1 MKTERFFLTMWW
13 LLLPLL
19 TMAQSSLFDKYCDKQ
34 GVTSVYISKAMIEM
48 NPKIFAEDPLIAKV
62 SGDLDVV
69 KILSS
74 TSGSF
79 MNSIQKDFQT
89 LVKQEKY
96 ELLMKKKNDHALT
109 EFYVVRKGNKVKEF
123 LMLSLVRH
131 TKVKYVYLQGNFSLK
146 DIQGVISSEQTSWN
160 IPATVSDFELLL
172 SDNYNRKQYEEG
184 IKRYQEDMKRYQK
197 EMLKY
202 QKKIKEYTEKFR

>member
-1 MKTERFFLTMWW
+1 MKTERFFLTMWL

-19 TMAQSSLFDKYCDKQ
+19 AQAQSSLFDKYCDKH

-48 NPKIFAEDPLIAKV
+48 NPKNFAEDPLIAKI

-74 TSGSF
+74 TYGTFVS
-79 MNSIQKDFQT
+79 SIQKDFQA

-96 ELLMKKKNDHALT
+96 ELLMKRRNDHTLT
-109 EFYVVRKGNKVKEF
+109 EYYVVRKGNKVKEF
-123 LMLSLVRH
+123 LMLSLVRN

-146 DIQGVISSEQTSWN
+146 DIQSIISSEQTSWN
-160 IPATVSDFELLL
+160 IPKVVSDFELLL
-172 SDNYNRKQYEEG
+172 SDNNIR
-184 IKRYQEDMKRYQK
+184 KRYEAGVKRYQK
-197 EMLKY
+197 DIERYQKEVQKY
-202 QKKIKEYTEKFR
+202 QEKIKELTEKFR